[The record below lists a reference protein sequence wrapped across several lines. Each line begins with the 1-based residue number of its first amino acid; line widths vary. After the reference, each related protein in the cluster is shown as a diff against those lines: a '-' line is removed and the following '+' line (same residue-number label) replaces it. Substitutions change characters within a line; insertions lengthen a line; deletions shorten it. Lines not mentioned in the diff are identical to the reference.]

1 MNLKCNFD
9 LPETGKSCWDEER
22 AVFEGD
28 PVNRSYEIIE
38 VKKKI
43 KRIKKMQKL

>member
-1 MNLKCNFD
+1 MKLKCNFD